1 MLGTIISVRNLRV
14 TVAGEKG
21 IYLTDYERAPEI
33 QPGFICRFEEEKK
46 PSLLFTGKCR
56 IISCTQTFFESSDMV
71 ISKDLK
77 VPDHK
82 VLSFSED
89 PVIAGEGTT
98 LQAAY
103 EALADKAREYK
114 ANALLDFKADFKVKR
129 LSGICIFRATALA
142 GIVDGPLFHAP
153 FGLKIK
159 IDRNLARR
167 NSPNSAMMRYIRVL
181 AFCLLLICMPI
192 LVSFLKRGIFSPLTF
207 TVAAVLFCGILLA
220 AGVLYYP
227 HRKSGYLI
235 LSCHRNSV

>member
-1 MLGTIISVRNLRV
+1 MLGTIISVRNLSV

-21 IYLTDYERAPEI
+21 LYTADYERAPEI
-33 QPGFICRFEEEKK
+33 RPGFICRFEEEKK

-56 IISCTQTFFESSDMV
+56 IVSCTETFFESPDMV

-82 VLSFSED
+82 VLSYAED
-89 PVIAGEGTT
+89 PVIAGEGST
-98 LQAAY
+98 LQEAY
-103 EALADKAREYK
+103 EALADKAREFK
-114 ANALLDFKADFKVKR
+114 ANALLDFKADFKVKK

-181 AFCLLLICMPI
+181 ALCMLLIGMPI
-192 LVSFLKRGIFSPLTF
+192 LVSFWKREIFSDLTF
-207 TVAAVLFCGILLA
+207 TAAAVLYCGLLLGA
-220 AGVLYYP
+220 SVLYHP
-227 HRKSGYLI
+227 HRKSGYL
-235 LSCHRNSV
+235 LGADHR